1 MVPGMGSGQRPF
13 YLTPEAPAYAALAS
27 FYGTP
32 VVSMRNALWRSGT
45 PSANGMIRSADV
57 AANGATPL
65 DSGHRAI
72 TDALVFLTQ
81 RTAQDLLLLPYGDY
95 DRNAMARDLPPT
107 PVYSGARARSAC
119 VFGRGWCGG
128 MLARCL
134 WSAYAPPPRLGPTAP
149 CTDPCSL
156 AHTHTHTHTNHHHHR
171 RRQQPPQT

>member
-128 MLARCL
+128 MLAR
-134 WSAYAPPPRLGPTAP
+134 
-149 CTDPCSL
+149 
-156 AHTHTHTHTNHHHHR
+156 
-171 RRQQPPQT
+171 